1 MKRYSLRETQ
11 SQETL
16 MSDPRDFERDP
27 NAPPNRYVGR
37 QSSLNDGSGWIIA
50 GVIVVILLGLAAYS
64 VRDTQ
69 TSSTAPATTSGQNT
83 RAPGPTAPPPA
94 PVAPAPRPQP
104 QQP

>member
-1 MKRYSLRETQ
+1 
-11 SQETL
+11 
-16 MSDPRDFERDP
+16 MSDPRDFGRDP
-27 NAPPNRYVGR
+27 NMPPNRYVGR

-83 RAPGPTAPPPA
+83 RAPAPPPA
-94 PVAPAPRPQP
+94 PVAPAPRSQP